1 MKYLTHIEINLF
13 RKCLILE
20 IKLRLRQVLQFYTDA
35 TLYINSVSCSIFCK
49 KLTLRVP
56 DK

>member
-20 IKLRLRQVLQFYTDA
+20 IKLRLHQVLQFYTDE
-35 TLYINSVSCSIFCK
+35 VCSK